1 MSVFKRK
8 KNRNL
13 TKSPGHKSAFKAY
26 LSEASKKRS
35 ATSPRI
41 NARDE
46 NIRIEITKRV
56 FIAFADKSSL
66 LKDFGKDFPFRWI
79 YITIDGARLSSDFRR
94 RNNFSAINRTEFP
107 QTKKTRNLCRTG
119 INSAFLRFIIFYR
132 QALRHYPLRSVPD
145 ESYVL
150 REKHGRVV
158 KHSQRTRFYYERGNV
173 VPLGGLRRERALN
186 ANVRGRIL

>member
-1 MSVFKRK
+1 M
-8 KNRNL
+8 
-13 TKSPGHKSAFKAY
+13 
-26 LSEASKKRS
+26 
-35 ATSPRI
+35 
-41 NARDE
+41 
-46 NIRIEITKRV
+46 EITKRV

-66 LKDFGKDFPFRWI
+66 LKDFGQGFSFRWI
-79 YITIDGARLSSDFRR
+79 YITIDRARLSSDFRR
-94 RNNFSAINRTEFP
+94 RNNFSAIEIPAN
-107 QTKKTRNLCRTG
+107 KKTRNLCRTG
-119 INSAFLRFIIFYR
+119 INSAFQRFISGYCV
-132 QALRHYPLRSVPD
+132 LRHRPRRSVPD

>member
-1 MSVFKRK
+1 M
-8 KNRNL
+8 
-13 TKSPGHKSAFKAY
+13 
-26 LSEASKKRS
+26 
-35 ATSPRI
+35 
-41 NARDE
+41 
-46 NIRIEITKRV
+46 EISKRV

-79 YITIDGARLSSDFRR
+79 YITIDRARLSSDFRR
-94 RNNFSAINRTEFP
+94 RNNFLVMPAKIKTNGIP
-107 QTKKTRNLCRTG
+107 ANKKARNLCRTG
-119 INSAFLRFIIFYR
+119 INSALLRFIIFYR

-158 KHSQRTRFYYERGNV
+158 KHSQRARFYYERGNV

-186 ANVRGRIL
+186 ANVRG